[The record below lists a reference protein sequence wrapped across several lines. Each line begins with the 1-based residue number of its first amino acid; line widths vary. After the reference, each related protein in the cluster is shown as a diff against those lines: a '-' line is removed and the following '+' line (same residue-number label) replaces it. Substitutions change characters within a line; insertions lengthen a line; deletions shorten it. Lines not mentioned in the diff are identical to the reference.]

1 MVDFFGRMRLREAR
15 VDRSTYY
22 SDNNYTCIEYL
33 PSTIYVRT
41 IYGSAY
47 GVGGKDYHPS

>member
-1 MVDFFGRMRLREAR
+1 MVNFFGGMRPREAR
-15 VDRSTYY
+15 VDRTHYY

-41 IYGSAY
+41 IYGSVY
-47 GVGGKDYHPS
+47 RGGGKYYHPS